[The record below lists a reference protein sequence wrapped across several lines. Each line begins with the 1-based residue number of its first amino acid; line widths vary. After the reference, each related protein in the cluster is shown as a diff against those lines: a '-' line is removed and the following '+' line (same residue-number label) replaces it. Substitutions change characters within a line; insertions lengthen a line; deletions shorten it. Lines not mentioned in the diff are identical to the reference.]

1 MQFLSQLLNVILIAF
16 KLQFKIRLCEVR
28 TAFSAILLRFVAA
41 ISQGFDL
48 ARNSSR
54 LSRKKIRIVAVTQ
67 IAYVNRLVKI
77 VSPKEGLRFRII
89 ALTFSCSRNERLR
102 AVALTYNECMLKME
116 SYAVAPVTN
125 TGLANYAAS

>member
-16 KLQFKIRLCEVR
+16 KLQFKIRLCEVW

-48 ARNSSR
+48 ARNPSH
-54 LSRKKIRIVAVTQ
+54 LSRKKIRVVAVTQ

-77 VSPKEGLRFRII
+77 VTKRGITIQDYSAHVFFL
-89 ALTFSCSRNERLR
+89 S
-102 AVALTYNECMLKME
+102 
-116 SYAVAPVTN
+116 
-125 TGLANYAAS
+125 